1 MEVEG
6 WHDSMETFERQV
18 AGGFKRCNV
27 LERRANFS
35 VDENVSVSRLRTEP
49 GGKIDHRPDRAVVA
63 APLEPDRP
71 ERRVSMGDADAEAER
86 MSGRAPSGGQ
96 LRYPS

>member
-27 LERRANFS
+27 SERRANFA
-35 VDENVSVSRLRTEP
+35 VDENVSVACLRTQP
-49 GGKIDHRPDRAVVA
+49 GGKIDHCANRAVVA

-71 ERRVSMGDADAEAER
+71 DRRVSVGDADAEAER
-86 MSGRAPSGGQ
+86 VSSDLG
-96 LRYPS
+96 